1 MKKTLFLY
9 LAITLSSVYAG
20 GFMFPNVEYSY
31 ARLYLMNTNEDSEKT
46 RPDHYIY
53 ADGVYAASKMGNGW
67 EFSEQHNAQL
77 NSVFRLGVDAMVTG
91 LSSCYIP
98 RHGIIY
104 FDHVGNPVASLSI
117 CFECQRIQFWSTQ
130 KLPEFSSKYSERSI
144 PKIEKQFADLES
156 VLVKNG
162 VPVYKNAVEYKM
174 HTERAD
180 SLYSNKGEIIFDY
193 TKSKAF
199 DTKIFSQEDVKTWCN
214 AKSGQCQFADVR
226 DGVMKISGADTVFST
241 HKEYMLS
248 GRDGTVFTFVM
259 EHEVEELISASIL
272 NPNIKLPNGISVG
285 MSLDQVQAS
294 FLVWDGIAY
303 PSSIIVNYAD
313 ATIRYVFESR
323 TLKRIELVVI

>member
-1 MKKTLFLY
+1 MKKIFFLY
-9 LAITLSSVYAG
+9 LAITFSTVYAG

-53 ADGVYAASKMGNGW
+53 ADVVYAASKIGNGW

-104 FDHVGNPVASLSI
+104 FDHVGRPVASLSI

-130 KLPEFSSKYSERSI
+130 KLPEFSTKYSEKNI
-144 PKIEKQFADLES
+144 PKIEKQFADLEG

-162 VPVYKNAVEYKM
+162 VPVYKNAIEYKM
-174 HTERAD
+174 HIQKAD

-193 TKSKAF
+193 TKSNAF
-199 DTKIFSQEDVKTWCN
+199 EDKLFTTEQIKTWIMNSNFRFKEGTETHFSKREGDTTSWSYPTLYSTDGTHIIFSN
-214 AKSGQCQFADVR
+214 
-226 DGVMKISGADTVFST
+226 
-241 HKEYMLS
+241 LS
-248 GRDGTVFTFVM
+248 
-259 EHEVEELISASIL
+259 HENPTMTEASIL
-272 NPNIKLPNGISVG
+272 NSNIKLPNGVSVG
-285 MSLDQVQAS
+285 MSLDQIQAT
-294 FLVWDGIAY
+294 FQVWDGMAY
-303 PSSIIVNYAD
+303 PASIIVNYAD
-313 ATIRYVFESR
+313 ANIRYVFENR
-323 TLKRIELVVI
+323 TLKRIELVII